1 MNRIFIRIV
10 SSHIHIFTTHYLLS
24 RQGDEPVTRESCLRT
39 TPGRSGRRVRACAW
53 NSQGAARNIE
63 RTTGTAGRMERTVA
77 SNSAGEDCTGGTV
90 LAWYQRPRVLYFSQF
105 FLFAAIN
112 SRFNSIFFMYK
123 GMSESQIGVILSI
136 HQLMGIFVNPAWT
149 IVADACANTIKLVF
163 VCSFGACASFLLYSA
178 ANTFGWI
185 LIVRILFSCFF
196 PPIASL
202 LDAFALQSFKSH
214 TVGGETAS
222 GKYGLERL
230 WGAVSW
236 AIAHTLIGVSMDASP
251 LGPSV
256 ILIFAVVNMIIFA
269 VTVKSFLRLQP
280 RAAIAVDTVTDTVAP
295 SRFKRLEMWKPKSI
309 MSIMFRNKLTIAFFL
324 DIMVM
329 GMAVSLVEGLVFLFF
344 VRDMKA
350 SFTLC
355 GLSVVVTV
363 LFEIPI
369 FAMAPKITKR
379 FSHQT
384 LLLIAHVAYI
394 VRVVGYTFLPN
405 PWLVLFLEPL
415 HGVTYACFQISTVV
429 YCSELAPDT
438 MQATAQGLRSAT
450 LNIGSLIGYT
460 LGSYVMENYGS
471 VAMYRGSACLV
482 FVTLCGCII
491 AVRTF
496 SSSVNTYR
504 ETE

>member
-1 MNRIFIRIV
+1 
-10 SSHIHIFTTHYLLS
+10 
-24 RQGDEPVTRESCLRT
+24 
-39 TPGRSGRRVRACAW
+39 
-53 NSQGAARNIE
+53 
-63 RTTGTAGRMERTVA
+63 
-77 SNSAGEDCTGGTV
+77 
-90 LAWYQRPRVLYFSQF
+90 
-105 FLFAAIN
+105 
-112 SRFNSIFFMYK
+112 
-123 GMSESQIGVILSI
+123 
-136 HQLMGIFVNPAWT
+136 
-149 IVADACANTIKLVF
+149 
-163 VCSFGACASFLLYSA
+163 
-178 ANTFGWI
+178 
-185 LIVRILFSCFF
+185 
-196 PPIASL
+196 
-202 LDAFALQSFKSH
+202 
-214 TVGGETAS
+214 
-222 GKYGLERL
+222 
-230 WGAVSW
+230 
-236 AIAHTLIGVSMDASP
+236 
-251 LGPSV
+251 
-256 ILIFAVVNMIIFA
+256 
-269 VTVKSFLRLQP
+269 
-280 RAAIAVDTVTDTVAP
+280 
-295 SRFKRLEMWKPKSI
+295 
-309 MSIMFRNKLTIAFFL
+309 
-324 DIMVM
+324 MVM